1 MNRLKTILKYFR
13 DRSNWCTWS
22 AKFSLLKMNQLII
35 LLLFAVFLSSCNS
48 KTDQQKNFGRM
59 NRFEDQNIVVTGFA
73 QKGTFYREFE
83 SNGKLKAVNRAT
95 LIYELDEEILT
106 VDVKNG
112 ARVETG
118 QVLSVLDETKQRHN
132 HERACRTLDKAR
144 LNLED
149 VLIGMGYQLEDS
161 SSVPEHIMKIALI
174 RSGYTDAVSEKELAA
189 INLKKVKVTAPFSGV
204 VAGLEAKPYNRTGQ
218 YKEFCTLIDDSS
230 FEVEFP
236 VLENETA
243 QLKVGMPLVVIP
255 YAFENDTIAGRLSA
269 VNPTVNEAGMV
280 LAIATVPNKTG
291 KLTDGMNVKVIVR
304 DAVPNQIIIPKSAVT
319 LRQERKVVFVCKN
332 DTAHWRY
339 VNIGEENA
347 QFCTITGNQIKP
359 GEEVVVDGNFNLS
372 HLAPV
377 VKMGQ

>member
-13 DRSNWCTWS
+13 DRSNWYTWS

-59 NRFEDQNIVVTGFA
+59 NHFEDQNIVVTGFA
-73 QKGTFYREFE
+73 RKGTFYREFE
-83 SNGKLKAVNRAT
+83 SNGKLEAVRRAV
-95 LIYELDEEILT
+95 LQYELDEEILS

-112 ARVETG
+112 QRVEKG
-118 QVLSVLDETKQRHN
+118 QVLSVLVGTNQQYTYEKADRMI
-132 HERACRTLDKAR
+132 DKS
-144 LNLED
+144 LLELEN
-149 VLIGMGYQLEDS
+149 VLIGMGYQLKDTLT
-161 SSVPEHIMKIALI
+161 VPENLLRVALI
-174 RSGYTDAVSEKELAA
+174 RSGYADAVSEKKMAA

-204 VAGLEAKPYNRTGQ
+204 VAGLEAKPFNRSGQ

-236 VLENETA
+236 VLENEAA

-304 DAVPNQIIIPKSAVT
+304 DAVPNQLIIPKSAVT

-339 VNIGEENA
+339 VTIGEENA
-347 QFCTITGNQIKP
+347 QFCTISGNQIKP

-377 VKMGQ
+377 MKME